1 MPYRLVI
8 FDYDGTL
15 ADSGQWFADN
25 LNRFAVKHKFRQVTP
40 EEIGELRTMPT
51 REVVRRLKVRPWRMP
66 FIAADM
72 RRAVS
77 DPSATPKLFPGVA
90 EMMARVDEAG
100 VGIAVVSSN
109 TEANIR
115 VGLGPVNA
123 ARVDIFDCGAG
134 VFGKMKKLKR
144 VARRFGAA
152 PPEVICVGDDTR
164 DIDAAHQAG
173 FAAAAVGWG
182 YASEVA
188 LRGAGPEV
196 FVRDMDELAQAIGV

>member
-1 MPYRLVI
+1 MPFRLVI
-8 FDYDGTL
+8 CDYDGTL

-25 LNRFAVKHKFRQVTP
+25 LNRVAVKHKFRQTTR
-40 EEIGELRTMPT
+40 EEIEELRAMPT
-51 REVVRRLKVRPWRMP
+51 REVVRRLKGRPWRMP

-77 DPSATPKLFPGVA
+77 DPAATPKLFPGVG
-90 EMMARVDEAG
+90 ELLARVDAAG
-100 VGIAVVSSN
+100 LGIAVVSSN

-123 ARVDIFDCGAG
+123 ARVDVFDCGAS

-152 PPEVICVGDDTR
+152 PSEVLCVGDDTR
-164 DIDAAHQAG
+164 DIDAAHAAG

-182 YASEVA
+182 YANEVA
-188 LRGAGPEV
+188 LQGARPE
-196 FVRDMDELAQAIGV
+196 FFLRTMDELASAIGV